1 MLLSIISDT
10 HDNIWSLQAAMP
22 RLAETAAV
30 IHCGDLCSP
39 FMLRQLGEGMG
50 GKPVH
55 MVWGNNNG
63 DILLIQSI
71 ASQLGSVTLHGEL
84 AELVLDGV
92 RVAVNHYPGI
102 ARGLAASGKYDLVC
116 FGHTHKT
123 LVEKVGE
130 CLLLNPG
137 ELMGLYGQ
145 RTFALFDTAT
155 RQVEIVEVL
164 QS

>member
-1 MLLSIISDT
+1 MLLAIISDT
-10 HDNIWSLQAAMP
+10 HDNIWSLQAALP
-22 RLAETAAV
+22 RLAEAGV
-30 IHCGDLCSP
+30 VVHCGDLCSP

-55 MVWGNNNG
+55 IVWGNNNG

-71 ASQLGSVTLHGEL
+71 AAQLGNVTLHGEL
-84 AELVLDGV
+84 AELVLDGA

-102 ARGLAASGKYDLVC
+102 ARGLAASGNYDLVC

-137 ELMGLYGQ
+137 ELMGLYGR
-145 RTFALFDTAT
+145 RTFALYDTAT
-155 RQVEIVEVL
+155 RQVEIVEVS
-164 QS
+164 QG

>member
-22 RLAETAAV
+22 RLAETDAV

-71 ASQLGSVTLHGEL
+71 AAQLGNVTLHGEL
-84 AELVLDGV
+84 AELVLDGR
-92 RVAVNHYPGI
+92 RVAVNHYPSI

-116 FGHTHKT
+116 FGHTHMT
-123 LVEKVGE
+123 LVETVGE

-145 RTFALFDTAT
+145 RTFALYDTAT
-155 RQVEIVEVL
+155 RQAEIVEVA

>member
-1 MLLSIISDT
+1 MRLAILSDT
-10 HDNIWSLQAAMP
+10 HDNIWALRAALP
-22 RLAETAAV
+22 RLAEAEAA

-39 FMLRQLGEGMG
+39 FTLRQLGEDLA

-63 DILLIQSI
+63 DILLIQSV
-71 ASQLGSVTLHGEL
+71 AAQLGNVTLHGEL
-84 AELVLDGV
+84 AELELGGV

-116 FGHTHKT
+116 FGHTHKA
-123 LVEKVGE
+123 LEERVGD

-137 ELMGLYGQ
+137 ELMGLYGR
-145 RTFALFDTAT
+145 RTFAFYDTAT
-155 RQVEIVEVL
+155 RQAEFVEVP
-164 QS
+164 

>member
-1 MLLSIISDT
+1 MLLAIISDT

-22 RLAETAAV
+22 RLAETEAV

-63 DILLIQSI
+63 DILLIQTI
-71 ASQLGSVTLHGEL
+71 AAQLGNITLHGEL
-84 AELVLDGV
+84 AELVLDRV

-137 ELMGLYGQ
+137 ELMGLYGR
-145 RTFALFDTAT
+145 RTFALYDTAT
-155 RQVEIVEVL
+155 RQTEIVEVS

>member
-1 MLLSIISDT
+1 MQISIISDT
-10 HDNIWSLQAAMP
+10 HDNIWSLRAAMP
-22 RLAETAAV
+22 RLAQTEVV

-39 FMLRQLGEGMG
+39 FMLRQLGEGMR

-71 ASQLGSVTLHGEL
+71 AAELGNVTLHGEL

-102 ARGLAASGKYDLVC
+102 AQGLAASGHYDLVC

-145 RTFALFDTAT
+145 RTFAQYDTAT
-155 RQVEIVEVL
+155 RQVEIIEVS
-164 QS
+164 QG

>member
-1 MLLSIISDT
+1 MRISIISDT
-10 HDNIWSLQAAMP
+10 HDNIWSLGAAMP
-22 RLAETAAV
+22 RLAETDVV

-63 DILLIQSI
+63 DILEIQAI
-71 ASQLGSVTLHGEL
+71 AAKFGNVTLHGEL

-92 RVAVNHYPGI
+92 RVAVNHYPDI

-137 ELMGLYGQ
+137 ELMGLYGR
-145 RTFALFDTAT
+145 RTFAFYDTVT
-155 RQVEIVEVL
+155 RQVEIVEVS
-164 QS
+164 QG

>member
-1 MLLSIISDT
+1 MKISIISDT
-10 HDNIWSLQAAMP
+10 HDNIWSLRAATP

-63 DILLIQSI
+63 DILLIQGI
-71 ASQLGSVTLHGEL
+71 AAELGNVTLHGEL

-116 FGHTHKT
+116 FGHTHKS
-123 LVEKVGE
+123 LVEQVGE

-137 ELMGLYGQ
+137 ELMGLYGR
-145 RTFALFDTAT
+145 RTYALYDTAT
-155 RQVEIVEVL
+155 RQVEIVEVPL
-164 QS
+164 S